1 MVGAITGVAT
11 HVNDIKS
18 HAHFHL
24 TQCRGYTLQ
33 LAVGETI
40 KTIKILRDTLDVS
53 FELNKLIKYS
63 MI

>member
-11 HVNDIKS
+11 HINDIKS
-18 HAHFHL
+18 HAHL
-24 TQCRGYTLQ
+24 THCRGYTLQ
-33 LAVGETI
+33 WAVGETI
-40 KTIKILRDTLDVS
+40 KTIKILRDTLDVA